1 MPSRR
6 TSPRHGT
13 QSSQIRSAQLASAS
27 VTSAVGMGET
37 FGRLRARRNSIFTQT
52 VIWIT
57 VLICLAFLLG
67 ALAQAWSNSQ
77 LDQQVQAAQQQLQQV
92 QAHHDALAKLAQHY
106 NDPSVVESEARQQLG
121 MSKPGEHVVVIVNAG
136 STNTSTAKTSTK
148 VAPTQ
153 GFWQAWWQAFFRN

>member
-6 TSPRHGT
+6 TSPRRVMQRG
-13 QSSQIRSAQLASAS
+13 QAVRLSSAS

-52 VIWIT
+52 AIWIT

-77 LDQQVQAAQQQLQQV
+77 LEQQVQAAQQQLQQT
-92 QAHHDALAKLAQHY
+92 QSHHDALAKLAQHY
-106 NDPSVVESEARQQLG
+106 NDPSVIENEARHQLG
-121 MSKPGEHVVVIVNAG
+121 YSKPGEHVVVVVNGG
-136 STNTSTAKTSTK
+136 STGMSTAKPQVKSS
-148 VAPTQ
+148 APQ
-153 GFWQAWWQAFFRN
+153 GFWQQWWQAFFGN

>member
-6 TSPRHGT
+6 TSPRRVT
-13 QSSQIRSAQLASAS
+13 QGRQAVRLSSAS

-52 VIWIT
+52 AIWIT

-77 LDQQVQAAQQQLQQV
+77 LEQQVQAAQQQLQQT
-92 QAHHDALAKLAQHY
+92 QAHHDALTKLAQHY
-106 NDPSVVESEARQQLG
+106 NDPSVIENEARQQLG
-121 MSKPGEHVVVIVNAG
+121 YSKPGEHVVVVVNGG
-136 STNTSTAKTSTK
+136 STGTTTPKPQVKSTA
-148 VAPTQ
+148 PQ
-153 GFWQAWWQAFFRN
+153 GFWQQWWQAFFGN